1 MIEAIDEG
9 NRLVTIGSSGLSD
22 FEQSQM
28 IIALD
33 TLFGLQIPLIDGDPQ
48 RAIERYTLKFGELI
62 TARVHIGT
70 AALAKALKAVSGKV
84 TSVSDQWHLALTEIS
99 MDINRGLQGCRLTML
114 AADPGLLSQCT
125 IMHFLEHPG
134 FYSITSLVFTN

>member
-1 MIEAIDEG
+1 MG
-9 NRLVTIGSSGLSD
+9 T
-22 FEQSQM
+22 
-28 IIALD
+28 
-33 TLFGLQIPLIDGDPQ
+33 PQ

-99 MDINRGLQGCRLTML
+99 MDINRGLQGYRLTML
-114 AADPGLLSQCT
+114 AADPSLLSQW
-125 IMHFLEHPG
+125 HDKAFWG
-134 FYSITSLVFTN
+134 TSPSLT

>member
-1 MIEAIDEG
+1 MG
-9 NRLVTIGSSGLSD
+9 T
-22 FEQSQM
+22 
-28 IIALD
+28 
-33 TLFGLQIPLIDGDPQ
+33 PQ

>member
-33 TLFGLQIPLIDGDPQ
+33 TLFGLD
-48 RAIERYTLKFGELI
+48 
-62 TARVHIGT
+62 
-70 AALAKALKAVSGKV
+70 S
-84 TSVSDQWHLALTEIS
+84 SD
-99 MDINRGLQGCRLTML
+99 
-114 AADPGLLSQCT
+114 
-125 IMHFLEHPG
+125 
-134 FYSITSLVFTN
+134 

>member
-1 MIEAIDEG
+1 
-9 NRLVTIGSSGLSD
+9 
-22 FEQSQM
+22 
-28 IIALD
+28 
-33 TLFGLQIPLIDGDPQ
+33 DGDPQ

-114 AADPGLLSQCT
+114 AADHGLLRKWQDNA
-125 IMHFLEHPG
+125 FFG
-134 FYSITSLVFTN
+134 TSLVLLDYVPRINELI

>member
-33 TLFGLQIPLIDGDPQ
+33 TLFGLQIPLIDGDPAAGD
-48 RAIERYTLKFGELI
+48 RALH
-62 TARVHIGT
+62 V
-70 AALAKALKAVSGKV
+70 
-84 TSVSDQWHLALTEIS
+84 EIWR
-99 MDINRGLQGCRLTML
+99 INHCAGAYWNRCLG
-114 AADPGLLSQCT
+114 
-125 IMHFLEHPG
+125 
-134 FYSITSLVFTN
+134 